1 MLLTLNLHSSQV
13 ACGGIHSAARTEDGC
28 VFTWGCGSDGR
39 LGHPE
44 AHGHRYL
51 FRSDVPRLVE
61 GLGRE
66 SRAVDL
72 ACSYYHTAVVCTV

>member
-1 MLLTLNLHSSQV
+1 MNPSLHWQV
-13 ACGGIHSAARTEDGC
+13 ECGGIHSAAMTEEGG

-51 FRSDVPRLVE
+51 FRSDVPRHVE
-61 GLGRE
+61 GLGAN
-66 SRAVDL
+66 SRATDL
-72 ACSYYHTAVVCTV
+72 SCSYYHTVVICIK